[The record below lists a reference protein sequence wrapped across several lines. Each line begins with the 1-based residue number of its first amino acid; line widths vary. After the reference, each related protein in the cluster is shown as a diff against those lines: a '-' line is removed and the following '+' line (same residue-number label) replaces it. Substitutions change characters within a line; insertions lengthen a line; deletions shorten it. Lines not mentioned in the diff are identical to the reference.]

1 VVIERIREGIFGG
14 LISIAAYSGGKITRN
29 GKSGARL
36 AIWPALLA
44 STVLAG
50 IPAHAQETGG
60 LETITV
66 TAEKRSEDLQKV
78 PMNVQALTSE
88 KLEDLHLAD
97 FTDFVKYMPSVTWAS
112 SGQGGNG
119 GPGFANITM
128 RGIASDQNGNH
139 SGPQPT
145 VGVYLD
151 EQPITTINGTL
162 DIPTYDV
169 QRVEALSGPQ
179 GTLYGAS
186 SLSGTIRIIT
196 NKPDA
201 SGFAADYQIGVDSV
215 AHGGIGYQ
223 GNGMVNIP
231 LADNIALRVV
241 AWDEHDAGYIDNV
254 KGTRTYDT
262 SSGAYV
268 INNDAVAKKNYNT
281 VDKLGGR
288 AALEFDLN
296 DSWTITPTIMG
307 QTERTDGFFGSD
319 PSVGTLKVTHFSPEY
334 VHDKW
339 YQAAMTVQGKIA
351 GLDVLYSGGYMD
363 RRVKTEAD
371 YSDYTYWYDQGYG
384 PSYAD
389 FYDGSGNRI
398 DPSQVLFGTDHFTKQ
413 SHELRVSTP
422 KEDRLR
428 ATAGLFW
435 EKQTHFILQNYEVPG
450 FATSPVAS
458 ASVTGWPSTVYLAD
472 EQRVDRDEAAFI
484 DGAFDILPNL
494 TLNAGI
500 RFFSSNNS
508 LKGFFGFNSY
518 ETDDPAVHA
527 SCLAPNLVQ
536 RPPSVDNGPCTDIDS
551 HVKSSG
557 ETHRVNLTWQVT
569 GDKMLYATYSTGFR
583 PGGANRVAGFPGYS
597 PDTLS
602 NYEIGWKTSWDDE
615 HLRFNGALYWEDW
628 KNIQF
633 SFLGPNSITVVE
645 NAGGATVKGIE
656 SDLTWVPIDDLT
668 LTAAGAYND
677 GALTEP
683 FCSDPTITCTDAV
696 ANAPTG
702 TRLPI
707 TPQWKFNGTARYE
720 WMLGDFDAHVQ
731 GSMVYQSGEYPD
743 LRLYE
748 RSLLGESKG
757 FTTFDFTTGIARDNW
772 SLELYVQNLT
782 DARAQIGR
790 FPACNPDT
798 CGVET
803 YRLYAQ
809 PRTIGLTFGQ
819 KF

>member
-1 VVIERIREGIFGG
+1 MRNRK
-14 LISIAAYSGGKITRN
+14 SGA
-29 GKSGARL
+29 GARL
-36 AIWPALLA
+36 AIWPVLLA

-50 IPAHAQETGG
+50 VPAHAQDTG

-78 PMNVQALTSE
+78 PMNVTALTSA
-88 KLEDLHLAD
+88 KLEDLHLTD
-97 FTDFVKYMPSVTWAS
+97 FGDFVKYLPNVTWAS
-112 SGQGGNG
+112 SGQGGSG

-145 VGVYLD
+145 VGVYFD

-162 DIPTYDV
+162 DIPTYDI

-186 SLSGTIRIIT
+186 SLSGTIRIIS
-196 NKPDA
+196 NKPDPSA
-201 SGFAADYQIGVDSV
+201 FAADYQVGVDTV

-223 GNGMVNIP
+223 GNGMINIP
-231 LADNIALRVV
+231 IASNVALRIV
-241 AWDEHDAGYIDNV
+241 AWDEHDAGYIDNIY
-254 KGTRTYDT
+254 GTRTYDLPG
-262 SSGAYV
+262 GATYTV
-268 INNDAVAKKNYNT
+268 NNAAEAKKNYNT

-288 AALEFDLN
+288 AALEFDLP
-296 DSWTITPTIMG
+296 DDWTITPTIMA
-307 QTERTDGFFGSD
+307 QSERTDGFFGSD
-319 PSVGTLKVTHFSPEY
+319 PLVGDLKVTHFAPEY
-334 VHDKW
+334 THDDW
-339 YQAAMTVQGKIA
+339 YQAALTAQGKIA
-351 GLDVLYSGGYMD
+351 DLDVLYSGGYMS
-363 RRVKTEAD
+363 RTINAEAD
-371 YSDYTYWYDQGYG
+371 YSDYTYWYDQEFG

-389 FYDGSGNRI
+389 FHDNNGNQI
-398 DPSQVLFGTDHFTKQ
+398 DPSQILLGHDHFTKM

-435 EKQTHFILQNYEVPG
+435 ERQTHFILQDYVVPG
-450 FATSPVAS
+450 MDTAD
-458 ASVTGWPSTVYLAD
+458 SVTGWPGTLYLAD
-472 EQRVDRDEAAFI
+472 EERVDQDEAAFV

-500 RFFSSNNS
+500 RFFQSKNS

-527 SCLAPNLVQ
+527 SCLAPVTLIQ
-536 RPPSVDNGPCTDIDS
+536 RPPSVDDGPCTDIDS

-569 GDKMLYATYSTGFR
+569 DDKMLYATYSTGFR
-583 PGGANRVAGFPGYS
+583 PGGANRVAGFPGYA

-615 HLRFNGALYWEDW
+615 RLRFNGALYWENW
-628 KNIQF
+628 NNIQF

-656 SDLTWVPIDDLT
+656 SDLTWLPIDELT

-677 GALTEP
+677 GGLTQP
-683 FCSDPTITCTDAV
+683 FCSDPTITCTNAV

-707 TPQWKFNGTARYE
+707 TPQWKLNGTARYE
-720 WMLGDFDAHVQ
+720 WMLGDFNAHVQ

-748 RSLLGESKG
+748 RSLLGESKSY
-757 FTTFDFTTGIARDNW
+757 TTFDFTTGIDRDSW

-782 DARAQIGR
+782 DARAQLGR